1 MVAPGREALAHAAGV
16 HPIGGSATLS
26 RPAGSIQARS
36 WAIGRAVD
44 GAGAVLD
51 STAMNTFDE
60 ESRLQIDF
68 DPRAGQYTAML
79 TLEGAV
85 TFREAPELQRQLRR
99 AVETHPDRNLVVE
112 LSRVDRFDTA
122 AMAVLLEVLMQTH
135 QHGPE
140 VYLVGANE
148 VVTKVFRLAGFE
160 EALLR
165 CFGCM
170 DDVRQQIAS

>member
-1 MVAPGREALAHAAGV
+1 
-16 HPIGGSATLS
+16 
-26 RPAGSIQARS
+26 
-36 WAIGRAVD
+36 
-44 GAGAVLD
+44 VLD
-51 STAMNTFDE
+51 STAMKTLDE
-60 ESRLQIDF
+60 ESRLEIHYE
-68 DPRAGQYTAML
+68 PRAGQFTAML

-85 TFREAPELQRQLRR
+85 TFREAPELQRQLKK
-99 AVETHPDRNLVVE
+99 AVERHPDRNLVVE

-135 QHGPE
+135 QQGPE

-148 VVTKVFRLAGFE
+148 AVTKVFRLAGFE